1 MSLKLSKEQIATAIL
16 QYLTELEDAKQLSAK
31 ECRNCHV
38 LYLPLAADDLKVS
51 VCLRCRQSDATKPEN
66 IFSIN
71 GVETK

>member
-1 MSLKLSKEQIATAIL
+1 MSLKLNKEQITTAIV
-16 QYLTELEDAKQLSAK
+16 QYLTDLENAKQLSAT

-38 LYLPLAADDLKVS
+38 LYLPLAADDLSVS
-51 VCLRCRQSDATKPEN
+51 VCLRCRQSDSSNPEN